1 MRAANLRSCGL
12 RWARPKRSRRD
23 VDEDEI
29 RKLLDDLEAD
39 EEDDPP
45 PFDER
50 DLDDWR
56 LDEWGR

>member
-1 MRAANLRSCGL
+1 M
-12 RWARPKRSRRD
+12 
-23 VDEDEI
+23 DEDEI
-29 RKLLDDLEAD
+29 RRLLDDLEAD